1 MTLAASSG
9 GRAASSW
16 RHSCRQFSPGS
27 RSACSWA
34 RSSARGLR
42 RRLSITWRK
51 SIRRRG
57 PTLAR
62 LPVQARQGLH
72 ELAAQEQIQP
82 VMAQVH
88 RQLLADQP

>member
-1 MTLAASSG
+1 MAEIDPPQ
-9 GRAASSW
+9 W
-16 RHSCRQFSPGS
+16 
-27 RSACSWA
+27 
-34 RSSARGLR
+34 
-42 RRLSITWRK
+42 
-51 SIRRRG
+51 

-62 LPVQARQGLH
+62 SPVQARQGLH